1 MKLSD
6 YFTNIL
12 SAIFTPNNAN
22 IDKKRE
28 ELYTIYTSIIKN
40 NDDIIK
46 TQDERAL
53 LQDDV
58 IKAQEKMLK
67 DFNISYNT
75 LFKKYNSVISE
86 NHRLNEINTVLNNKL
101 QRYYKTGK
109 KVKEKVNFLINYIY
123 KICN

>member
-12 SAIFTPNNAN
+12 SAIFTPISNNF
-22 IDKKRE
+22 DKERE
-28 ELYTIYTSIIKN
+28 NIYTSLIKN
-40 NDDIIK
+40 NNDIIK
-46 TQDERAL
+46 AQDERAL

-67 DFNISYNT
+67 DFNISYNK
-75 LFKKYNSVISE
+75 LYSKYNKLIIE

-109 KVKEKVNFLINYIY
+109 KLKK
-123 KICN
+123 K

>member
-12 SAIFTPNNAN
+12 SAIFTPNNTN
-22 IDKKRE
+22 INK
-28 ELYTIYTSIIKN
+28 ELYTIYTSLIKN
-40 NDDIIK
+40 NNDIIK

-109 KVKEKVNFLINYIY
+109 KLKK
-123 KICN
+123 K

>member
-12 SAIFTPNNAN
+12 SAIFTLNSNN
-22 IDKKRE
+22 IDKEREERE
-28 ELYTIYTSIIKN
+28 ELYTSIIKN

-46 TQDERAL
+46 TQDERSL

-58 IKAQEKMLK
+58 IKAQEKILK
-67 DFNISYNT
+67 DFDISYNT
-75 LFKKYNSVISE
+75 LYSKYNKLISE

-109 KVKEKVNFLINYIY
+109 KLKK
-123 KICN
+123 K

>member
-12 SAIFTPNNAN
+12 SAIFMPNSTKEKED
-22 IDKKRE
+22 IFK
-28 ELYTIYTSIIKN
+28 SIIKN
-40 NDDIIK
+40 KDDMIRIHEDL
-46 TQDERAL
+46 THAYD
-53 LQDDV
+53 
-58 IKAQEKMLK
+58 KMIK

-75 LFKKYNSVISE
+75 LYKKYSEVIRE

-109 KVKEKVNFLINYIY
+109 KLKK
-123 KICN
+123 K

>member
-12 SAIFTPNNAN
+12 SAIFSPISNK
-22 IDKKRE
+22 IDKERE
-28 ELYTIYTSIIKN
+28 DIYTSLIKN
-40 NDDIIK
+40 NNDIIK
-46 TQDERAL
+46 TQDKRAL
-53 LQDDV
+53 LQDDL
-58 IKAQEKMLK
+58 IKAQEKIIK

-75 LFKKYNSVISE
+75 LYNKYNKLISE

-109 KVKEKVNFLINYIY
+109 KLKK
-123 KICN
+123 K

>member
-12 SAIFTPNNAN
+12 SAIFTPISNDFN
-22 IDKKRE
+22 KERE
-28 ELYTIYTSIIKN
+28 NIYTSLIKN
-40 NDDIIK
+40 NNDIIK
-46 TQDERAL
+46 AQDERAL

-67 DFNISYNT
+67 DFNISYNK
-75 LFKKYNSVISE
+75 LYSKYNKLIIE

-109 KVKEKVNFLINYIY
+109 KLKK
-123 KICN
+123 K

>member
-12 SAIFTPNNAN
+12 SAIFTPISNDFN
-22 IDKKRE
+22 KERE
-28 ELYTIYTSIIKN
+28 NIYTSLIKSN
-40 NDDIIK
+40 NDVIK
-46 TQDERAL
+46 AQDERAL

-58 IKAQEKMLK
+58 IKAQEKMRK

-86 NHRLNEINTVLNNKL
+86 NYRLNEINTVLNNKL

-109 KVKEKVNFLINYIY
+109 KLKK
-123 KICN
+123 K

>member
-12 SAIFTPNNAN
+12 SAIFTPNSNN
-22 IDKKRE
+22 IDKERE
-28 ELYTIYTSIIKN
+28 DIYTSLIKN
-40 NDDIIK
+40 NDIIK

-58 IKAQEKMLK
+58 IKAQEKIIK

-75 LFKKYNSVISE
+75 LYNKYNKLISE

-109 KVKEKVNFLINYIY
+109 KLKK
-123 KICN
+123 K

>member
-12 SAIFTPNNAN
+12 SAIFTPISNDFN
-22 IDKKRE
+22 KERE
-28 ELYTIYTSIIKN
+28 NIYTSLIKSN
-40 NDDIIK
+40 N
-46 TQDERAL
+46 
-53 LQDDV
+53 DV

-75 LFKKYNSVISE
+75 LYSKYNKLISE

-109 KVKEKVNFLINYIY
+109 KLKK
-123 KICN
+123 K

>member
-12 SAIFTPNNAN
+12 SAIFTPISNNF
-22 IDKKRE
+22 DKERE
-28 ELYTIYTSIIKN
+28 NIYTSLIKN
-40 NDDIIK
+40 NNDVIK
-46 TQDERAL
+46 AQDERAL

-58 IKAQEKMLK
+58 IKAQEKILK
-67 DFNISYNT
+67 DFNISYNK
-75 LFKKYNSVISE
+75 LYSKYNKLIIE

-109 KVKEKVNFLINYIY
+109 KLKK
-123 KICN
+123 K

>member
-12 SAIFTPNNAN
+12 SAIFTPNNTN
-22 IDKKRE
+22 IDKK
-28 ELYTIYTSIIKN
+28 N
-40 NDDIIK
+40 DIIK

-53 LQDDV
+53 LQYDV

-67 DFNISYNT
+67 DVNISYNT
-75 LFKKYNSVISE
+75 LYSKYNKLISE

-109 KVKEKVNFLINYIY
+109 KLKK
-123 KICN
+123 K

>member
-12 SAIFTPNNAN
+12 SAIFSPISNK
-22 IDKKRE
+22 IDKERE
-28 ELYTIYTSIIKN
+28 DIYISLIKN
-40 NDDIIK
+40 NNDIIK
-46 TQDERAL
+46 TQDKRAL

-58 IKAQEKMLK
+58 IKAQEKIIK

-75 LFKKYNSVISE
+75 LFKKYSSVISE
-86 NHRLNEINTVLNNKL
+86 NHRLNEINNVLNNKL

-109 KVKEKVNFLINYIY
+109 KLKK
-123 KICN
+123 K

>member
-12 SAIFTPNNAN
+12 SAIFTPNSNN

-28 ELYTIYTSIIKN
+28 ELYTSLIKN
-40 NDDIIK
+40 NNDIIK
-46 TQDERAL
+46 TQDERSL

-58 IKAQEKMLK
+58 IKAQEKILK
-67 DFNISYNT
+67 DFDISYNT
-75 LFKKYNSVISE
+75 LYSKYNNLIRE
-86 NHRLNEINTVLNNKL
+86 NQRLNEINTVLNNKL

-109 KVKEKVNFLINYIY
+109 KLKK
-123 KICN
+123 K

>member
-12 SAIFTPNNAN
+12 SAIFSPISNK
-22 IDKKRE
+22 IDKERE
-28 ELYTIYTSIIKN
+28 DIYTSLIKN
-40 NDDIIK
+40 NNDIIK
-46 TQDERAL
+46 TQDKRAL

-58 IKAQEKMLK
+58 IKAQEKIIK

-75 LFKKYNSVISE
+75 LYNKYNKLISE

-109 KVKEKVNFLINYIY
+109 KLKK
-123 KICN
+123 K

>member
-6 YFTNIL
+6 YFINIL
-12 SAIFTPNNAN
+12 SAIFTSISNN
-22 IDKKRE
+22 IDKERE
-28 ELYTIYTSIIKN
+28 DIYTSLIKN
-40 NDDIIK
+40 NNDVIK
-46 TQDERAL
+46 AQDERAL

-67 DFNISYNT
+67 DFNISYNK
-75 LFKKYNSVISE
+75 LYSKYNKLIIE

-109 KVKEKVNFLINYIY
+109 KLKKKKTY
-123 KICN
+123 

>member
-1 MKLSD
+1 MTLSD

-12 SAIFTPNNAN
+12 SAIVTPNSNN
-22 IDKKRE
+22 IDKERE
-28 ELYTIYTSIIKN
+28 DIYISLIKN
-40 NDDIIK
+40 NNDIIK
-46 TQDERAL
+46 TQDKRAL

-58 IKAQEKMLK
+58 IKAQEKIIK

-75 LFKKYNSVISE
+75 LFKKYSNVISE

-109 KVKEKVNFLINYIY
+109 KLKK
-123 KICN
+123 K

>member
-12 SAIFTPNNAN
+12 SAIFSPNSNN
-22 IDKKRE
+22 IDKERE
-28 ELYTIYTSIIKN
+28 DIYTSLIKN
-40 NDDIIK
+40 NNDIIK

-75 LFKKYNSVISE
+75 LYNKYNKLISE

-109 KVKEKVNFLINYIY
+109 KLKK
-123 KICN
+123 K

>member
-12 SAIFTPNNAN
+12 SAIFTPISNDFN
-22 IDKKRE
+22 KERE
-28 ELYTIYTSIIKN
+28 NIYTSLIKN
-40 NDDIIK
+40 NNDIIK
-46 TQDERAL
+46 AQDERAL

-67 DFNISYNT
+67 DFNISYNK
-75 LFKKYNSVISE
+75 LYSKYNKLIIE
-86 NHRLNEINTVLNNKL
+86 NHRLNEINNVLNNKL

-109 KVKEKVNFLINYIY
+109 KLKK
-123 KICN
+123 K

>member
-12 SAIFTPNNAN
+12 SAIFTPNNTN

-28 ELYTIYTSIIKN
+28 ELYTSIIKN

-109 KVKEKVNFLINYIY
+109 KLKK
-123 KICN
+123 K

>member
-12 SAIFTPNNAN
+12 SAIFTPISNNF
-22 IDKKRE
+22 DKERE
-28 ELYTIYTSIIKN
+28 KIYTSLIKN
-40 NDDIIK
+40 NNDVIK
-46 TQDERAL
+46 AQDERAL

-58 IKAQEKMLK
+58 IKAQEKILK
-67 DFNISYNT
+67 DFNISYNK
-75 LFKKYNSVISE
+75 LYSKYNKLIIE

-109 KVKEKVNFLINYIY
+109 KLKK
-123 KICN
+123 K

>member
-12 SAIFTPNNAN
+12 SAIFTPNNTN
-22 IDKKRE
+22 IDK
-28 ELYTIYTSIIKN
+28 ELEDIYTSLIKKN
-40 NDDIIK
+40 NDIIK
-46 TQDERAL
+46 TQDKRAL

-58 IKAQEKMLK
+58 IKAQEKIIK

-75 LFKKYNSVISE
+75 LFKKYSSVISE

-109 KVKEKVNFLINYIY
+109 KLKK
-123 KICN
+123 K

>member
-12 SAIFTPNNAN
+12 SAIFTPISNDFN
-22 IDKKRE
+22 KERE
-28 ELYTIYTSIIKN
+28 NIYTSLIKSN
-40 NDDIIK
+40 N
-46 TQDERAL
+46 
-53 LQDDV
+53 DV

-75 LFKKYNSVISE
+75 LYSKYNKLIIE
-86 NHRLNEINTVLNNKL
+86 NHRLNEINTVLNKKL

-109 KVKEKVNFLINYIY
+109 KLKK
-123 KICN
+123 K

>member
-12 SAIFTPNNAN
+12 SAIFMLNSNN
-22 IDKKRE
+22 IDKE
-28 ELYTIYTSIIKN
+28 QEDIYTSLIKN
-40 NDDIIK
+40 NNDIIK
-46 TQDERAL
+46 TQDKRAL

-58 IKAQEKMLK
+58 IKAQEKIIK

-75 LFKKYNSVISE
+75 LFKKYSSVISE
-86 NHRLNEINTVLNNKL
+86 NHRLNEINNVLNNKL

-109 KVKEKVNFLINYIY
+109 KLKK
-123 KICN
+123 K

>member
-12 SAIFTPNNAN
+12 SAIFTPNNTN

-67 DFNISYNT
+67 DFNISYN
-75 LFKKYNSVISE
+75 SVISE
-86 NHRLNEINTVLNNKL
+86 NYRLNEINTVLNNKL

-109 KVKEKVNFLINYIY
+109 KLKK
-123 KICN
+123 K

>member
-12 SAIFTPNNAN
+12 SAIFTPNSNN
-22 IDKKRE
+22 IDKERE
-28 ELYTIYTSIIKN
+28 DIYTSLIKN
-40 NDDIIK
+40 NNDIIK
-46 TQDERAL
+46 TQDKRAS
-53 LQDDV
+53 LQDDL
-58 IKAQEKMLK
+58 IKAQEKIIK

-75 LFKKYNSVISE
+75 LYSKYNKLISE

-109 KVKEKVNFLINYIY
+109 KLKK
-123 KICN
+123 K

>member
-12 SAIFTPNNAN
+12 SAIFSPISNK
-22 IDKKRE
+22 IDK
-28 ELYTIYTSIIKN
+28 ELEDIYTSLIKKN
-40 NDDIIK
+40 NDIIK

-53 LQDDV
+53 LQDDL
-58 IKAQEKMLK
+58 IKAQEKIIK

-75 LFKKYNSVISE
+75 LFTKYSSVISE
-86 NHRLNEINTVLNNKL
+86 NHRLNEINNVLNNKL

-109 KVKEKVNFLINYIY
+109 KLKK
-123 KICN
+123 K